1 MLCLDVM
8 RRAYVYSIILC
19 NIAMGVLVS
28 GDLRDLP
35 KADVFSLGLVPC
47 PISVRFDSVGTL

>member
-1 MLCLDVM
+1 
-8 RRAYVYSIILC
+8 
-19 NIAMGVLVS
+19 MGALVS